1 MDWYE
6 RYKPSLMEA
15 YGEAE
20 RTIGRFP
27 SPLKEAGLAYA
38 ESFHPVKVETGKD
51 YICTLLPFWLR
62 EASGISGER
71 CGQLALA
78 NVYGMLYFFMLDDVM
93 DGAPSGGNKER
104 LALANLFYL
113 EMFAVFRALFPSDS
127 PFWSYYERYVAVWA
141 DSVVN
146 ESGDNYFVRDPLRM
160 AGKAAPV
167 KVACAAAWLLA
178 GRPERIAAS
187 EEAVDIALMTLQML
201 DDWAD
206 WETDMAEGNYNGLVA
221 MIAARADEDG
231 TRAPLTSEQVR
242 AAIYV
247 KECLTP
253 YSRIALHH
261 HERLLRL
268 PHAMPELVDF
278 HAYMVQCLTE
288 TAKEIAANKRLLLGG
303 GINLLAKRP

>member
-1 MDWYE
+1 MEWYE
-6 RYKPSLMEA
+6 RYKSSLMQV
-15 YGEAE
+15 YRQAE

-38 ESFHPVKVETGKD
+38 ERFHPVKEETGKD

-62 EASGISGER
+62 EASGISEER

-93 DGAPSGGNKER
+93 DGAPSGENKKQ

-127 PFWSYYERYVAVWA
+127 PFWSYYERYVVVWA

-146 ESGDNYFVRDPLRM
+146 EGRNNYFVSDPLRM

-167 KVACAAAWLLA
+167 KIACVAAWLLA

-187 EEAVDIALMTLQML
+187 EEAVDIALITLQML

-206 WETDMAEGNYNGLVA
+206 WETDLEEGNYNGFVA
-221 MIAARADEDG
+221 MIAARAGEDG
-231 TRAPLTSEQVR
+231 SRVPLTSEQVR

-247 KECLTP
+247 KESLTP
-253 YSRIALHH
+253 YSRIARHNH
-261 HERLLRL
+261 DRLLGL
-268 PHAMPELVDF
+268 PHAMPELVGF

-288 TAKEIAANKRLLLGG
+288 TAEEIADNKRLLLGG
-303 GINLLAKRP
+303 GINLLAKGP